1 MCDKPTIDLF
11 DAEDLEKV
19 FGRYQILSNLV
30 ANFGAYYR
38 MSELKQMRGI
48 ISDMR
53 DALAE
58 LDSSL
63 YPIGD

>member
-11 DAEDLEKV
+11 DAEELEKV

-38 MSELKQMRGI
+38 MSELKQMRGS
-48 ISDMR
+48 ISAIR
-53 DALAE
+53 NALAD
-58 LDSSL
+58 LDESL
-63 YPIGD
+63 YPVSY